1 ARATGRRRELAVRAA
16 LGAGQGRIIVQL
28 LTESV
33 LLALFGGLLGLGLAA
48 AAVRA
53 APSLVPGDLPRLQQI
68 SLDGTVLV
76 FTLAASL
83 VAGILFGLLPAWQS
97 RRLDLHGTL
106 KEGGR
111 SSTGASHRAQNALA
125 VAEVA
130 LALVLLTGAGLLIQ
144 SLVRLVR
151 VQPGFEPEHAMTM
164 QYALSPHLLND
175 SLGIANE
182 TRALLERVQTAP
194 GVVAAAETTLVPL
207 SGSDSESGF
216 WKAGTPRPSADR
228 MLSAMQTFTTPGY
241 LQAMNIPLLR
251 GRFFNQDDNLQH
263 PNVVVIDDVFAK
275 HIFPGEDPIGQS
287 INMYVMGGA
296 RVIGVV
302 GHVKEWGLAAD
313 DTAKI
318 GDQMAVLPAVRR
330 AVAGAGNDQP
340 VYGVQGLSQMIGASL
355 AAHRF
360 LMDLLVAFAV
370 LAVILAGIG
379 VYGVL
384 AYAVAQR
391 TQEVGIRMALGAA
404 PSQVLRMILNHS
416 LKLAAVGAAI
426 GVVGAV
432 LTTRFLSSD
441 LYGVS
446 ATDVPTLAAVTALLL
461 GLAALAG
468 YIPARRAARV

>member
-318 GDQMAVLPAVRR
+318 RDQMYLPISQVPLQYMTAGGQGLSLIVRANGGPMAVRPAVRR

-340 VYGVQGLSQMIGASL
+340 VYGVQ
-355 AAHRF
+355 
-360 LMDLLVAFAV
+360 
-370 LAVILAGIG
+370 
-379 VYGVL
+379 
-384 AYAVAQR
+384 
-391 TQEVGIRMALGAA
+391 
-404 PSQVLRMILNHS
+404 
-416 LKLAAVGAAI
+416 
-426 GVVGAV
+426 
-432 LTTRFLSSD
+432 
-441 LYGVS
+441 
-446 ATDVPTLAAVTALLL
+446 
-461 GLAALAG
+461 
-468 YIPARRAARV
+468 